1 MATPAHTYG
10 PACLLYE
17 PPEQRR
23 PILDPTLGIPEPPKI
38 QSQYFYL
45 SSLPIDDPLTA
56 IPAPSSN
63 PDVTKLPPRPFSVHD
78 NIALEEAWQRLKSA
92 VEEQPDKNPDETEGQ
107 VRLRRGVTAQG
118 KKRGEAAS
126 QDVDVRRT
134 TVTLSE
140 LSSRTPLHHSND
152 GIVDIHETRDSTSP
166 SHIFRG
172 SSVESH
178 AQRRVTR
185 DRGSSGASEIGN
197 IRKRHSIPIE
207 RRSKAAR
214 RNRDSSPGLEE
225 DVSEEASGH
234 STPHIIRPSDDTNIS
249 GSPFIRAPIRDRE
262 IRRST
267 PTLRLSKDSV
277 DTSPSTA
284 QVTASPSADV
294 DKLQG
299 DTQSERLENDEP
311 EATVTVGASRLHLVE
326 FPRLQMKPIYWSPV
340 HDISPVIR
348 ATWFYKNSML
358 PVEPEVANRLEAGYM
373 YLKPWT
379 ETWQDEL
386 NSCVENGAEAEMK
399 VVYKLWPPEDTKLPI
414 RPGSRPG
421 SEASASVSSSRE
433 VGDHA
438 FQGNYAAG
446 ATATSAASAKL
457 FKNSSVMYVDSK
469 DAQIL
474 RPSLLPSVAGGR
486 RPLSA
491 IRKGR
496 QIGIAVVRGFNRREW
511 EKVHPPKLVSPNVRN
526 FMKMQEAA
534 TREAASR
541 RQICYACQMEE
552 KKPEVSDLVFVIHGI
567 GQKLSERVESFH
579 FTHAMNSFRRQVN
592 IELSSNSVWPNM
604 RPDLENIMVLPVN
617 WRSTLSL
624 EDTDVEEAIEDQHN
638 ANRFV
643 LKDIT
648 PETIPAVRN
657 LISDVMLDI
666 PYYLSHHKQK
676 MVRAVIKEANRIYR
690 LWCQNNPG
698 FQQSGKVHIIAHS
711 LGSIMAMDILSQQP
725 TILPHIDFSK
735 TDISESIFEFDT
747 RNVFFCGSP
756 AGFFLLLHKS
766 SLLPRRY
773 RNKPGCDEYDV
784 SDPGLTGEAGTYGC
798 FAIDNLYNV
807 MHETD
812 PIAYRLNAAVDSD
825 LANSL
830 KPASVPTSSTSF
842 FQTISSVFRW
852 NSKPQSSRLEIPAH
866 SVAGSSTAAQQR
878 PGIFTKL
885 PSTIEMETHDFTR
898 EEIAEKR
905 MLLLNDNGQ
914 IDYYIS
920 GGGGP
925 LNIQYLNML
934 SAHSSYWILPDFVR
948 FIVVEIGRRVGRSG
962 TLLALR
968 AEKKKGWKRK

>member
-1 MATPAHTYG
+1 MATPAHTYS

-23 PILDPTLGIPEPPKI
+23 PILDPTLEIPEPPKI

-92 VEEQPDKNPDETEGQ
+92 VEEQPNKNPDETEGQ
-107 VRLRRGVTAQG
+107 VRLRCGVTAQG

-126 QDVDVRRT
+126 QDADVRRT
-134 TVTLSE
+134 TVTLPE
-140 LSSRTPLHHSND
+140 LTSRTPLHHSND
-152 GIVDIHETRDSTSP
+152 GIVDIHETRDSTSS

-185 DRGSSGASEIGN
+185 DWGSSGASEIGN

-214 RNRDSSPGLEE
+214 RNRDSSPGFEE

-267 PTLRLSKDSV
+267 PTLRLSKDSA

-299 DTQSERLENDEP
+299 DTQSESLENDEP

-414 RPGSRPG
+414 KPGSRPG

-773 RNKPGCDEYDV
+773 RNKPGCDEQDV

-830 KPASVPTSSTSF
+830 KPASVPTSSMSF